1 MATLAIIGSVIRRYG
16 WLILFTLGAVLT
28 AAIVIV
34 ARWRTASKPVIA
46 APSVVDAVQAELA
59 GIRAEGALEREIA
72 KKGLIQTRAEIEL
85 AYEHEKYI
93 LQDDERRQAE
103 ALRADPVRL
112 AGFLARAASRRSRQ

>member
-72 KKGLIQTRAEIEL
+72 KKGLIQTRAEI
-85 AYEHEKYI
+85 
-93 LQDDERRQAE
+93 
-103 ALRADPVRL
+103 
-112 AGFLARAASRRSRQ
+112 